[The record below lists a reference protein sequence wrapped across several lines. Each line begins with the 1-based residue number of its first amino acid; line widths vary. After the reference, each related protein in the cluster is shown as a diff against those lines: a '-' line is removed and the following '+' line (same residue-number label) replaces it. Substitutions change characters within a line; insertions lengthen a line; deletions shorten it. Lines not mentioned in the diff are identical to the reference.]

1 MVFSNIK
8 KSSSQW
14 QSRLDDLSVK
24 TGLRAI
30 LIMESKPGTME
41 VVVANDQ
48 PLYHVGD
55 CGPKSTR
62 RGCHEL
68 YCERVVDTAQPLF
81 VPDASAVD
89 EWKGNED
96 FVKFKLG
103 VYLGYPLVYGGI
115 VVGTICALNDS
126 AFDFEAGTPSV
137 SSELKQLRADLEQAL
152 SIYAPSAQEL

>member
-8 KSSSQW
+8 NASSRW
-14 QSRLDDLSVK
+14 KSRLDELSER
-24 TGLRAI
+24 TGLKAI
-30 LIMESKPGTME
+30 LIMESKPDTME

-62 RGCHEL
+62 HGCHEL

-81 VPDASAVD
+81 VPDASDDA

-96 FVKFKLG
+96 YVKFNLG
-103 VYLGYPLVYGGI
+103 VYLGYPLVYGGF
-115 VVGTICALNDS
+115 VVGTVCALNDRS
-126 AFDFEAGTPSV
+126 FDFEAGSPSV
-137 SSELKQLRADLEQAL
+137 SEELKQLKHELEL
-152 SIYAPSAQEL
+152 ELTLDEQFIQGY